1 MAIIRVKPNTLHADR
16 TPIQPA
22 KPTRK
27 PRPLTIAESYARH
40 TGMTRLPQ
48 NKAGQS

>member
-1 MAIIRVKPNTLHADR
+1 MAIIRIPPNTLHAER

-40 TGMTRLPQ
+40 TAMTRLPQ
-48 NKAGQS
+48 NKAGQA

>member
-1 MAIIRVKPNTLHADR
+1 MAIIRIAPNTLHADR
-16 TPIQPA
+16 KPMQTP